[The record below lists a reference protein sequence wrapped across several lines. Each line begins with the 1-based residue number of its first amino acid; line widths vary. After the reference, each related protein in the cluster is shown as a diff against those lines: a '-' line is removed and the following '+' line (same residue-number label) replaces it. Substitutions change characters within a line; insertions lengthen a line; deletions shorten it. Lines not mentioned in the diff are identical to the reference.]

1 MNMKKRWFLVPVIA
15 VMLAI
20 GVITAGAALAQE
32 TDTRDSAISNLASRV
47 ARILNLEE
55 AQVQDAVDQALRE
68 MRDESVRNKLNEL
81 VEQGRITQEQADE
94 YFAWYQSRPD
104 DFPGFAERGPGFGRH
119 SHGHGLHGLREFRFF
134 GDVPQTPSAESTPSG
149 DGTAQ

>member
-1 MNMKKRWFLVPVIA
+1 MKMNKRWFLVPAIA

-20 GVITAGAALAQE
+20 GVITAGATLAQE
-32 TDTRDSAISNLASRV
+32 TDTGDSAISNLASRV
-47 ARILNLEE
+47 ARILNLDE

-104 DFPGFAERGPGFGRH
+104 DFPGFAERGLGFGRH
-119 SHGHGLHGLREFRFF
+119 SHGHGLREFRFF
-134 GDVPQTPSAESTPSG
+134 GDVPQTPPAESTPSG
-149 DGTAQ
+149 DGTVQ